1 MFYIFNNIK
10 QKIPFPLIDVYF
22 FKWNQLKK
30 TGIHDHAISGCYIVL
45 LRGTIKEEIY
55 NHSLYKIKTNIHK
68 APSISYMNNKLGL
81 HSIEPLKKSIS
92 IHLYYPKKHI
102 TNYYQI
108 K

>member
-1 MFYIFNNIK
+1 MFLLCSCHISMIRYDG
-10 QKIPFPLIDVYF
+10 LITANGV
-22 FKWNQLKK
+22 
-30 TGIHDHAISGCYIVL
+30 IGCYIVL